1 MRRLRV
7 GYSPMSKDLN
17 SPGDRRRVVYW
28 ANERGH
34 ELITDLSKKVDVI
47 IVSENSNFKKI
58 LTIKKKTPIIL
69 DLIDGYLAENNIFA
83 DYLHSLSRKNIS
95 NVLDLPKLF
104 STELKNFCIES
115 DAVVCSSFEQ
125 SELIKMYNSNIHI
138 ILDSHEE
145 IPVLKPEKYRN
156 NNKILWEGLPVT
168 IYNINQISSVLE
180 NISLDTNIDLEFLT
194 DKHYFKYGNKFIK
207 KETLTLLK
215 KDLKRFSGQI
225 RILPWT
231 VNNLIDASKTS
242 RLAVIPLNLNLTMN
256 RFKPENKL
264 LIMWRLGL
272 PCLVA
277 PNTSYLRIAKKLD
290 LNNIC
295 YNDSDW
301 MKKTNRYLFDPEFA
315 FFEACKGQN
324 YVIEQHSKSIILS
337 KWDLLL
343 ESVLS

>member
-17 SPGDRRRVVYW
+17 SPADRRRVVFW

-34 ELITDLSKKVDVI
+34 ELVTDLSKEVDVI

-58 LTIKKKTPIIL
+58 LAMKKKTPIIL

-83 DYLHSLSRKNIS
+83 DYLHSLSRKNLS

-115 DAVVCSSFEQ
+115 DAVVCSSLEQ
-125 SELIKMYNSNIHI
+125 SELIKNYNSNIHI

-145 IPVLKPEKYRN
+145 IPILKPKKYRN
-156 NNKILWEGLPVT
+156 DNKILWEGLPVT

-180 NISLDTNIDLEFLT
+180 NISLDTYLDLEFLT
-194 DKHYFKYGNKFIK
+194 DKHYFKYGNKFVK
-207 KETLTLLK
+207 KETLTVLK

-231 VNNLIDASKTS
+231 VNNLVDASKTS
-242 RLAVIPLNLNLTMN
+242 KLAVIPLNLNLTMN

-277 PNTSYLRIAKKLD
+277 PNSSYLRVAEKLD
-290 LNNIC
+290 LDNIC
-295 YNDSDW
+295 YDDSDW
-301 MKKTNRYLFDPEFA
+301 MKKTKRYLLDPEFA
-315 FFEACKGQN
+315 FLEACKGQN

-337 KWDLLL
+337 KWDSLL
-343 ESVLS
+343 ESVIS

>member
-17 SPGDRRRVVYW
+17 SPGDRRRVVFW

-34 ELITDLSKKVDVI
+34 ELVTDLSKKVDVI

-58 LTIKKKTPIIL
+58 LAIKKKTPIIL

-83 DYLHSLSRKNIS
+83 DYLHSLSRKNLS

-115 DAVVCSSFEQ
+115 DAVVCSSLEQ
-125 SELIKMYNSNIHI
+125 AELIKNYNSNIHI

-145 IPVLKPEKYRN
+145 IPILKPIKYRN
-156 NNKILWEGLPVT
+156 DNKILWEGLPVT

-180 NISLDTNIDLEFLT
+180 NISLDTNLDLEFLT
-194 DKHYFKYGNKFIK
+194 DKHYFKYGNKFVK
-207 KETLTLLK
+207 KETLTVLK
-215 KDLKRFSGQI
+215 KDLKRFTGQI
-225 RILPWT
+225 KILPWT
-231 VNNLIDASKTS
+231 VNNLVDASKTS
-242 RLAVIPLNLNLTMN
+242 KLAVIPLNLKLTMN

-277 PNTSYLRIAKKLD
+277 PNSSYLRVAKKLD
-290 LNNIC
+290 LDNIC
-295 YNDSDW
+295 YDDSDW
-301 MKKTNRYLFDPEFA
+301 MKKTKRYLLDPEFA
-315 FFEACKGQN
+315 FLEACKGQN

-337 KWDLLL
+337 KWDSLL
-343 ESVLS
+343 ESVIS

>member
-17 SPGDRRRVVYW
+17 SPGDRRRVVFW

-34 ELITDLSKKVDVI
+34 ELVTDLSKKVDVI

-58 LTIKKKTPIIL
+58 LTMKKKTPIIL
-69 DLIDGYLAENNIFA
+69 DLIDGYLAENKIFA
-83 DYLHSLSRKNIS
+83 DYLHSLSRKNLS

-115 DAVVCSSFEQ
+115 DAVVCSSLEQ
-125 SELIKMYNSNIHI
+125 AELIKKYNLNIHI

-145 IPVLKPEKYRN
+145 IPILKPIKYRN
-156 NNKILWEGLPVT
+156 DNKILWEGLPVT

-180 NISLDTNIDLEFLT
+180 NISLDTNLDLEFLT
-194 DKHYFKYGNKFIK
+194 DKHYFKYGNKFVK
-207 KETLTLLK
+207 KETLTVLK

-231 VNNLIDASKTS
+231 VNNLLDASKTS
-242 RLAVIPLNLNLTMN
+242 KLAVIPLNLNLTMN

-277 PNTSYLRIAKKLD
+277 PNSSYLRVAKKLD
-290 LNNIC
+290 LDNIC
-295 YNDSDW
+295 YDDSDW
-301 MKKTNRYLFDPEFA
+301 MKKTKRYLLDPEFA
-315 FFEACKGQN
+315 FLEAYKGQN

-337 KWDLLL
+337 KWDSLL
-343 ESVLS
+343 ESVIS